1 MNKHLTLLTAALLL
15 TSASSAFAAS
25 STDLTVT
32 GTITPA
38 ACTPTLSSNAIDLGK
53 ISSKDLKQT
62 SATIIDRRTLTL
74 SVNCDATTSFALV
87 GVDGRPGSS
96 IESIKYGLGFINT
109 DQKLGGLGLYIRN
122 PVADGVPVQTIGS
135 FDGSTWYKES
145 IWEPK
150 IFIAVGSLT
159 DDSQP
164 ISVKDLTAD
173 IDVSTVIAR
182 ADRLDLTNEVPID
195 GQVTIEVRY

>member
-53 ISSKDLKQT
+53 ISSKDLKQNNPT
-62 SATIIDRRTLTL
+62 LIDQRTLTM
-74 SVNCDATTSFALV
+74 SVNCDAPTTFALI
-87 GVDGRPGSS
+87 GIDGRPNTTAFSFR
-96 IESIKYGLGFINT
+96 YGLGLINT
-109 DQKLGGLGLYIRN
+109 DQKLGGFVLYTRN
-122 PVADGVPVQTIGS
+122 AVADGIQVQTIGS
-135 FDGSTWYKES
+135 YDGNTWQHEKAM
-145 IWEPK
+145 EPGM
-150 IFIAVGSLT
+150 FFAAASLA

-164 ISVKDLTAD
+164 ITVKDLTF
-173 IDVSTVIAR
+173 DVQVDTHIAR
-182 ADRLDLTNEVPID
+182 ADALDLTNEVPID